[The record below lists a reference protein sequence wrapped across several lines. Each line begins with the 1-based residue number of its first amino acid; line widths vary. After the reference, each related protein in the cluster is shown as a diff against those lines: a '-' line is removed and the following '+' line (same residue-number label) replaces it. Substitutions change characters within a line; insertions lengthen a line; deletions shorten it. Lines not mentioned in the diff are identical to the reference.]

1 MPAYCVLLTPHCVGE
16 ANMSVSLLCHTDTT
30 LCRRGQYV
38 CLLCLTDTTLCRRG
52 LYLSVCVLLIPHCRR
67 GLYMPVFY
75 VLYTSH
81 CVGEADICLPSMSYT
96 HHIV

>member
-38 CLLCLTDTTLCRRG
+38 CLLCLTDITL
-52 LYLSVCVLLIPHCRR
+52 
-67 GLYMPVFY
+67 
-75 VLYTSH
+75 
-81 CVGEADICLPSMSYT
+81 
-96 HHIV
+96 